1 MLTAISWKQFLEG
14 IAMLCIAYYAVI
26 GLLYYRPELKSFL
39 SRKQLPAKDQLTP
52 TEPVDEPL
60 DRKLMGEVHD
70 LMQEINIVFNE
81 AEQNKY
87 IDKELCYALQLALKN
102 FRHIEPTHFAVSINN
117 YISATAASHC
127 AISLTGDDLA
137 ALWKD

>member
-1 MLTAISWKQFLEG
+1 MRGVARQETGDGDAGQQP
-14 IAMLCIAYYAVI
+14 LCTRLFFRA
-26 GLLYYRPELKSFL
+26 GKTG
-39 SRKQLPAKDQLTP
+39 AKDQLTP
-52 TEPVDEPL
+52 VEPENEPL

-81 AEQNKY
+81 AEKNKY
-87 IDKELCYALQLALKN
+87 IDKELYYALQLVLKN
-102 FRHIEPTHFAVSINN
+102 FRHIEPTHFGISINN

-127 AISLTGDDLA
+127 AIHLTGDELA